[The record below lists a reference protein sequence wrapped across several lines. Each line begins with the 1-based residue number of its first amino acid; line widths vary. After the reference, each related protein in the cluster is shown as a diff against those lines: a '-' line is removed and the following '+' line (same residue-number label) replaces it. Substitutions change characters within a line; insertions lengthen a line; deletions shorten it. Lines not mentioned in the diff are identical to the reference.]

1 MLSPNVPPTSAAA
14 ELDSASVSTTLVTVA
29 IPRNLGFGYLYY
41 GLTRLYRPDIVVC
54 IGSYR
59 GFSPVC
65 LALGLVD
72 NWKGRCYFIDP
83 GKVDQYWHE
92 PGNVGR
98 LQEVFGLHNRF
109 EHLRKTSQ
117 EVIAEGCI
125 QDPIDML
132 LIDGDH
138 SYEAVKFDFEL
149 FGQQVPPGGLILL
162 HDSINVG
169 KGFTSWEVKQFLE
182 AEVYGREE
190 YETFTLPFS
199 SGLTLVSKRK

>member
-29 IPRNLGFGYLYY
+29 
-41 GLTRLYRPDIVVC
+41 
-54 IGSYR
+54 
-59 GFSPVC
+59 
-65 LALGLVD
+65 
-72 NWKGRCYFIDP
+72 K
-83 GKVDQYWHE
+83 
-92 PGNVGR
+92 
-98 LQEVFGLHNRF
+98 VFGLHNRF

-169 KGFTSWEVKQFLE
+169 KEFTSWEVKQFLE